1 MELKTRGSYGEDA
14 LSFSRKGTQ
23 RLTISLSEDFRRY
36 FDDFK
41 DKDLDIVIK
50 PHREAR
56 SLNANALCWKLCAE
70 IANVMRLSKEE
81 VYLQALKDYGQSDVV
96 SVRAGVDVA
105 PYFKYFELMGTSSVR
120 GKEFN
125 HYKVYRGSSEYDREE
140 MGILLDGIVQEAKS
154 LEIPVWSKA
163 EIETIK
169 EAWGEECFTEKAQMP
184 HLRQHGG

>member
-1 MELKTRGSYGEDA
+1 MELKTRGSYDEDA

-23 RLTISLSEDFRRY
+23 RLTISLSEDFRRH

-41 DKDLDIVIK
+41 GKDLDIILK

-56 SLNANALCWKLCAE
+56 SLNANALCWKLCTE

-96 SVRAGVDVA
+96 SVRAGVDVTL
-105 PYFKYFELMGTSSVR
+105 YFKYFELMGTSSVR

-125 HYKVYRGSSEYDREE
+125 HYKVYRGSSEYNREE
-140 MGILLDGIVQEAKS
+140 MSILLDGIVREARQ
-154 LEIPVWSKA
+154 LDIPVWSRQ
-163 EIETIK
+163 EIEAIK
-169 EAWGEECFTEKAQMP
+169 EAWGEECFTKKA
-184 HLRQHGG
+184 

>member
-1 MELKTRGSYGEDA
+1 MELKTRGSYDEDA

-23 RLTISLSEDFRRY
+23 RLTLSLSEDFRRH

-41 DKDLDIVIK
+41 GKDLDIILK

-56 SLNANALCWKLCAE
+56 SLNANALCWKLCTE

-81 VYLQALKDYGQSDVV
+81 VYLQALKDYGQSDVI
-96 SVRAGVDVA
+96 SVLDGVDITG
-105 PYFKYFELMGTSSVR
+105 YIKYSEYMGSSALR
-120 GKEFN
+120 GKRFN

-163 EIETIK
+163 EIEAIK
-169 EAWGEECFTEKAQMP
+169 EAWGEECFTEKTQMP